1 MVTDILT
8 IVVIGVVAY
17 LAAPSPKSSAT
28 NTVNVLLVVLILI
41 SANIHSAYVGVDQ
54 FRLYV
59 SAILEGLF
67 GGILIKRLSFTIHA
81 RPA

>member
-17 LAAPSPKSSAT
+17 LAATSPKSSQASR
-28 NTVNVLLVVLILI
+28 VNILLVVLILI
-41 SANIHSAYVGVDQ
+41 SANIHGAYVGVDQ

-67 GGILIKRLSFTIHA
+67 GGILIKRLSFTINP